1 MVRMAD
7 EGEIR
12 RKYEALS
19 AVMDERLRRLWA
31 GAEAEYSDGGIAAVE
46 RATGMSRTTIRTGR
60 DELRGGVRP
69 DEVVNVRR
77 PGGGRTALE
86 EHTPELVTALEALVD
101 PVTRGDPMSPLRWT
115 SKSTRKLADELATR
129 GYDLSPQKVGQLL
142 HASGYSLQ
150 GTNKTTEG
158 ASHPDR
164 NAQFEF
170 INDRVDGF
178 HARGVPVISVDT
190 KKKEL
195 VGDFKN
201 AGREWQPRGQPEPV
215 RVHDFI
221 DKNLGK
227 AIPYGV
233 YDVGLNNAW
242 VSVGVDHDTAEF
254 AVESIAR
261 WWRHMGKKSY
271 PEATELLITAD
282 GGGSNGSRSRLWKLE
297 LQRLAD
303 RTGLTIG
310 VSHFPPGTSKWNK
323 IEHRLF
329 CHITE
334 NWRGRPLID
343 HETIVQLIG
352 SVRTTKGLVVKAK
365 LDTRTYETGI
375 SVPKSK
381 MDELNI
387 VYEPF
392 HGDWNYT
399 IRPTSKPND

>member
-1 MVRMAD
+1 M
-7 EGEIR
+7 GR
-12 RKYEALS
+12 RGS
-19 AVMDERLRRLWA
+19 
-31 GAEAEYSDGGIAAVE
+31 
-46 RATGMSRTTIRTGR
+46 RAQT
-60 DELRGGVRP
+60 
-69 DEVVNVRR
+69 
-77 PGGGRTALE
+77 
-86 EHTPELVTALEALVD
+86 
-101 PVTRGDPMSPLRWT
+101 
-115 SKSTRKLADELATR
+115 
-129 GYDLSPQKVGQLL
+129 
-142 HASGYSLQ
+142 
-150 GTNKTTEG
+150 
-158 ASHPDR
+158 
-164 NAQFEF
+164 
-170 INDRVDGF
+170 
-178 HARGVPVISVDT
+178 
-190 KKKEL
+190 
-195 VGDFKN
+195 
-201 AGREWQPRGQPEPV
+201 
-215 RVHDFI
+215 
-221 DKNLGK
+221 LGK

-261 WWRHMGKKSY
+261 RWRHMGKKAY

-297 LQRLAD
+297 LQRFAD

-310 VSHFPPGTSKWNK
+310 VSRFPPGRSKWNK

-352 SVRTTKGLVVKAK
+352 SVRTSKGLVVKAN

-381 MDELNI
+381 MDDLNI
-387 VYEPF
+387 VPEAF

-399 IRPTSKPND
+399 IKPTTRRND